1 MHFTPTIEWTK
12 GETGAPRA
20 EAEREEAMSFT
31 ERPLVASA
39 YLGDCMVDSFSAG
52 PFCSCLQLSIA
63 EPNAGF
69 GVLEEQLQPFQ
80 FFDVFDFHL
89 LIK

>member
-12 GETGAPRA
+12 GETWAPRS
-20 EAEREEAMSFT
+20 EAEREEAISLT
-31 ERPLVASA
+31 KRPLVASA
-39 YLGDCMVDSFSAG
+39 YLGDCIVGSFSVG

-69 GVLEEQLQPFQ
+69 SVLEEQLQPLQ
-80 FFDVFDFHL
+80 FFDVFGLHL